1 MKNNRILA
9 ILFLLILT
17 GTTIADSYTV
27 SLKSTTQPTPPIGSL
42 SFNPAFSTKNASDKG
57 LKLGSTNNYVGW
69 LLPTSETITAAS
81 FSGYIDSNRTSDT
94 FGYAFSTDGGQSWGA
109 TKKCNSDGKKT
120 ESVYTIPVSDIPS
133 GANAIK
139 VIRTAGTSTYIC
151 SISIETS
158 GGTTPSAPSITS
170 FAVAGVSATIDQT
183 NHTIT
188 ATLPAGTDLTSL
200 TPTVAI
206 ADADSYSP
214 TGVQNFTNPV
224 QFTVTKGTVSVS
236 YTVTLTVASTPV
248 PPTSAPS
255 ITSFTVAGVSAYI
268 DHTHHAINAI
278 LPAGTDLTS
287 LTPTVAIAD
296 ADSYSPTV
304 AQNFTNP
311 VQYIV
316 TKGSVSV
323 SYTVTLTVASTPV
336 TPDEPD
342 VPATSL
348 TLHEQEIYEGSEY
361 AGGYGTPLV
370 KYNVREYEVY
380 YVLRPKNPSGS
391 KFFGVATRNSGS
403 YSVVDGSDPQ
413 NTEKATKARDGWFK
427 GTAQSMEGD
436 ADISEGSKASA
447 AEEFAAMPA
456 DAKMYNNDAFE
467 LYVKG
472 YDQFRLYARDNDAT
486 ESKGRHFDVY
496 IDGVKQTMTLAK
508 SATIRTFSMTQSAHL
523 IRIVGLGGSNN
534 YFYGFSLRLS
544 NQPRVKYLSG
554 NDSDQVVIQ
563 ETAIAPVRYVVRN
576 NISNRL
582 DWVGSPAT
590 GITLSPLNEAG
601 DTLQLTGTAQCP
613 VGTYTYNVV
622 ALDAANTVVSSVT
635 GSFKVATKVYPPA
648 DGTEHTVWIN
658 DPMTPV
664 VYTYNAINDADI
676 SFSWTTQPAGVT
688 TSQDNTDNTY
698 TISGTPTVAGEYAY
712 TIAAAGGNTIN
723 GKLIVDVPAPMI
735 IVPADSITKVKATQA
750 LVPVV
755 WEVKFAK
762 SVSTTG
768 LPTGLNGTYANGQFT
783 ISGTPA
789 TETSYPKTYT
799 YTVTAEPLYTGKPK
813 ATAKGQIIVIDP
825 KAKSFLYLYS
835 DTYKDGIYNYLNT
848 KNYDITARPAD
859 ETARTADSYSAYNMV
874 IISENVDANNQ
885 EAISIAR
892 GDFNVPVL
900 NMKVFLYTTSR
911 IGWGFPDNGS
921 LVNKDITVLQPSHP
935 VFRGLQAK
943 EWGTISILSGIANKR
958 GLMPVNTNLNN
969 SVALATVP
977 CRGDDYYSNG
987 EEATFLHEIPASL
1000 RKAKYILLPIGQA
1013 TTDSLSAQGK
1023 TLLDNI
1029 VTYLLDAT
1037 SSFAAPE
1044 LRITSFRIN
1053 GQDAT
1058 INEAA
1063 QTITLIVPD
1072 ETDLKALQPQVAVLS
1087 TGTWVTPSDGEVVD
1101 FSDTHYGVNYT
1112 VTDGINQKV
1121 YNVIV
1126 RTATAVDNIID
1137 EGLWY
1142 DGTTLHNDNNIWVN
1156 IYDAAGRKL
1165 TTTNSSYSFTALPTG
1180 IYLLQTPTTTLRI
1193 LW

>member
-1 MKNNRILA
+1 MKNSNIVA
-9 ILFLLILT
+9 ILFLLIFT
-17 GTTIADSYTV
+17 GTTFAASYTV
-27 SLKSTTQPTPPIGSL
+27 SLKTATEPTPPIGSL
-42 SFNPAFSTKNASDKG
+42 SFNPAFNINNISTNNG
-57 LKLGSTNNYVGW
+57 YKLGSTNNYVGW
-69 LLPTSETITAAS
+69 ILPTSETITAAS
-81 FSGYIDSNRTSDT
+81 FSGWINSNNTSNT
-94 FGYAFSTDGGQSWGA
+94 FGYAFSTDGGNTWGT
-109 TKKCNSDGKKT
+109 TKTCNSDGQKK
-120 ESVYTIPVSDIPS
+120 ESTYTIPASDIPS

-139 VIRTAGTSTYIC
+139 VIRTAGTSTYFC

-158 GGTTPSAPSITS
+158 GGATPSAPSITS
-170 FAVAGVSATIDQT
+170 FSIAGVNATIDQT

-188 ATLPAGTDLTSL
+188 ATLPAGTSLTSL
-200 TPTVAI
+200 TPTVAT

-214 TGVQNFTNPV
+214 TG
-224 QFTVTKGTVSVS
+224 
-236 YTVTLTVASTPV
+236 
-248 PPTSAPS
+248 
-255 ITSFTVAGVSAYI
+255 
-268 DHTHHAINAI
+268 
-278 LPAGTDLTS
+278 
-287 LTPTVAIAD
+287 
-296 ADSYSPTV
+296 

-311 VQYIV
+311 VQYTV
-316 TKGSVSV
+316 TKGTTSVN
-323 SYTVTLTVASTPV
+323 YTVTLTVASTPV
-336 TPDEPD
+336 TPDESD
-342 VPATSL
+342 L
-348 TLHEQEIYEGSEY
+348 TLHEQEIYESIEFL
-361 AGGYGTPLV
+361 GGYNTPLV
-370 KYNVREYEVY
+370 KYNGREYEVY
-380 YVLRPKNPSGS
+380 YVVRPKNPSGE
-391 KFFGVATRNSGS
+391 KFFGVTTTNNGS
-403 YSVVDGSDPQ
+403 YSVVDGSDPR
-413 NTEKATKARDGWFK
+413 NTEKAAIARDGWFK
-427 GTAQSMEGD
+427 GSAQSMDGD
-436 ADISEGSKASA
+436 PDASSGTKAPA
-447 AEEFAAMPA
+447 AEEFGAMPA
-456 DAKMYNNDAFE
+456 SAKIFNNDVFE

-472 YDQFRLYARDNDAT
+472 YDQFRLYAKDNDNK
-486 ESKGRHFDVY
+486 EDKNKHFEVY

-508 SATIRTFSMTQSAHL
+508 SATIRTFEMTQSAHL
-523 IRIVGLGGSNN
+523 IRIVGIGPSNN

-563 ETAIAPVRYVVRN
+563 ETQIAPVRYVVRN

-582 DWVGSPAT
+582 DWVGETAT
-590 GITLSPLNEAG
+590 GITLSPLNAAG

-613 VGTYTYNVV
+613 VGTYTYKVV

-635 GSFKVATKVYPPA
+635 GSFKVETKVYPPA

-676 SFSWTTQPAGVT
+676 SFSWTAQPAGVT
-688 TSQDNTDNTY
+688 ASQDNTNNTY
-698 TISGTPTVAGEYAY
+698 TISGTPTVAGEYTY
-712 TIAAAGGNTIN
+712 TIAAAGGNTVN

-735 IVPADSITKVKATQA
+735 IVPADSVAKVKATQA
-750 LVPVV
+750 LVPVI
-755 WEVKFAK
+755 WQVKFAK
-762 SVSTTG
+762 SVSVTG

-799 YTVTAEPLYTGKPK
+799 YTVTAEPLYTGKPQ

-825 KAKSFLYLYS
+825 KAKSLLYLYS

-848 KNYDITARPAD
+848 KNYDITARPAE
-859 ETARTADSYSAYNMV
+859 ETARQADSYSSYDIV

-885 EAISIAR
+885 EALSIAR

-911 IGWGFPDNGS
+911 LGWGFPDNGS
-921 LVNKDITVLQPSHP
+921 ILNHDITVLQPSHP

-943 EWGTISILSGIANKR
+943 EGATISILSGVANKR

-969 SVALATVP
+969 SVALATAP

-1000 RKAKYILLPIGQA
+1000 RKAKYILLPVGQA
-1013 TTDSLSAQGK
+1013 TADSLTAQGK

-1029 VTYLLDAT
+1029 VTYLLDAS
-1037 SSFAAPE
+1037 SSFDAPE

-1058 INEAA
+1058 INEAE
-1063 QTITLIVPD
+1063 QTITLIVLD
-1072 ETDLKALQPQVAVLS
+1072 ETDLTALQPQVTVLS
-1087 TGTWVTPSDGEVVD
+1087 TGTWVTPADGEMVD

-1126 RTATAVDNIID
+1126 RKATAVDNIID